1 MADIKIIVDSGDVVT
16 AAKRVDKLG
25 NSVSSTGKQSQVASN
40 KINSASRGMNQFGAV
55 AKNGGKKLNTFN
67 MQIQQGG
74 YQLQDFVVQ
83 LQGGTSVFTAFGQQ
97 GSQFAGVFGPKG
109 AVIGAVI
116 AIGSAVGGMAYK
128 MLTAGEEVRDFQE
141 ILEETS
147 SALDNLTTATDL
159 AAMSNENLE
168 KTFGAASGQIK
179 STLAL
184 LRELADNEAQRSIDD
199 LASSLSSLYEARGDG
214 DRRTGIADF
223 FDVNIMMAFRD
234 STRQARDE
242 ARVLTAEFLN
252 AQDALVASEGNIQG
266 QIDATQRL
274 LSVTT
279 TLADLDGVR
288 SEEEEALLKKLGESL
303 LSMQKIKTA
312 QEGTNK
318 TQDDSTASLAAQG
331 DWLKIHNTYIQNQQK
346 LRNQNGAEL
355 DRQIQL
361 EREVSEYAKNHNW
374 EKTQLQKTTQQIL
387 TDAIEVHKQ
396 EKAIREELG
405 DAAVEALKLAGI
417 DITTGVD
424 AAAKAAAVLAANL
437 GVSLLAAQN
446 MVNLQGTKTYG
457 GRGSGTEWRGTG
469 DYQNELGYKDV
480 DTLIEELTP
489 KTKTETGGGGK
500 SPQEELAEYLE
511 GKRQELELET
521 KLVGIFGS
529 ERSVKSELFEIEQ
542 KYGNLIDTTQ
552 DSQLAGTL
560 RQIEAEKERNEVLKK
575 AVADQQSIADTLQS
589 SMSDAFMSMVDGTKS
604 FKDAMKDMARAVIKQ
619 LYEVLVVQQLVGS
632 FDAKTNTGSGLAGMI
647 MGALPFA
654 DGGAFSGGSQI
665 QAYANGGV
673 VGGPTTFPMSGGK
686 TGLMGEAGPE
696 AIMPLKRGS
705 NGKLGV
711 QMEGGGGQN
720 VVVNQSFNFQANG
733 DDTVKKLIAQAAPKI
748 AQMTKSSLLDDR
760 RRGGSTKAAFG

>member
-1 MADIKIIVDSGDVVT
+1 MADIKIIVDSSDVVE
-16 AAKRVDKLG
+16 AANDVKRLDG
-25 NSVSSTGKQSQVASN
+25 SVGSVGRTSKQAGQSLSN
-40 KINSASRGMNQFGAV
+40 TTRGMNQFGTF

-97 GSQFAGVFGPKG
+97 GSQFAGVFGPQG

-128 MLTAGEEVRDFQE
+128 MLTAGDE
-141 ILEETS
+141 IRSFKELLEETS
-147 SALDNLTTATDL
+147 SSLDNLTTATDL

-199 LASSLSSLYEARGDG
+199 LARSMSSLYEARGDG

-223 FDVNIMMAFRD
+223 FDVNIIMAFRKE
-234 STRQARDE
+234 SKIAMQE
-242 ARVLTAEFLN
+242 ARGLTAEFLN
-252 AQDALVASEGNIQG
+252 SQDALAASEGNIQG

-318 TQDDSTASLAAQG
+318 TQDASTASLAAQG

-355 DRQIQL
+355 ERQIQL
-361 EREVSEYAKNHNW
+361 EREVSEYAKNNNW
-374 EKTQLQKTTQQIL
+374 EKTQLQKTTQQLL

-405 DAAVEALKLAGI
+405 DAAVNALKLAGV
-417 DITTGVD
+417 DITSGVS
-424 AAAKAAAVLAANL
+424 AAAKAAASLAANL

-446 MVNLQGTKTYG
+446 IINLQSTKTYG
-457 GRGSGTEWRGTG
+457 GRGSGVEYTG
-469 DYQNELGYKDV
+469 QEDYTASLGYKDV
-480 DTLIEELTP
+480 DQLIDELTP
-489 KTKTETGGGGK
+489 KKSADSSSKTEDPIVAFQKQLDLQQALIGK
-500 SPQEELAEYLE
+500 TEEQKALLNALGVDYQSKYSPAVVSA
-511 GKRQELELET
+511 LET
-521 KLVGIFGS
+521 QITLTGILT
-529 ERSVKSELFEIEQ
+529 EADAKRKEALEEATRQ
-542 KYGNLIDTTQ
+542 Q
-552 DSQLAGTL
+552 EQLADFIGNSMGDAL
-560 RQIEAEKERNEVLKK
+560 M
-575 AVADQQSIADTLQS
+575 SI
-589 SMSDAFMSMVDGTKS
+589 VDGTMS
-604 FKDAMKDMARAVIKQ
+604 VKDAFKSMATDIIKE
-619 LYEVLVVQQLVGS
+619 LYRVLVVQQIVNA
-632 FDAKTNTGSGLAGMI
+632 AKAAFG
-647 MGALPFA
+647 FA
-654 DGGAFSGGSQI
+654 DGGAFSGGSQV

-673 VGGPTTFPMSGGK
+673 VGGPTYFPMSGGK

-711 QMEGGGGQN
+711 QAEGSRSGDVIN
-720 VVVNQSFNFQANG
+720 ISQSFNFQANG

-748 AQMTKSSLLDDR
+748 AQMTKSSIIDDR
-760 RRGGSTKAAFG
+760 RRGGVTKAAFG

>member
-711 QMEGGGGQN
+711 QMEGGGGDTIN
-720 VVVNQSFNFQANG
+720 VVQNFNFQANG